1 MKTNFKF
8 GEVIKLNEAVDYNSE
23 KVDFKQVFET
33 TKGGVSLLAMKAGQM
48 LDTHT
53 APFEVM
59 VAVCEG
65 EIEFTMRDT
74 KHHIKAGEFL
84 LMGSDVPH
92 SVLAKE
98 DSKLILIKVKDNP
111 HNDDI

>member
-8 GEVIKLNEAVDYNSE
+8 GESIKFNDTISYNSD
-23 KVDFKQVFET
+23 KPVFVQVFET
-33 TKGGVSLLAMKAGQM
+33 CNGGVSLVALTAGQK

-59 VAVCEG
+59 VNVCEG
-65 EIEFTMRDT
+65 EVEFTMLSET
-74 KHHIKAGEFL
+74 KRLRAGEFL
-84 LMGSDVPH
+84 LMGANVAH

-98 DSKLILIKVKDNP
+98 DSKLLLVKVKE
-111 HNDDI
+111 